1 MSLWDEMANDGAS
14 ILSELGRPVTFRGV
28 TYSALLD
35 QNPLEQMMSEGGFI
49 YKSGFKVR
57 LLVRSGDALYATPPH
72 QGEIFTIFGR
82 EYTITTITSRRPSPW
97 LDCMVIS
104 TNQ

>member
-14 ILSELGRPVTFRGV
+14 ILSELGRPVTLRGV
-28 TYSALLD
+28 TYSALID
-35 QNPLEQMMSEGGFI
+35 QNPLEQMMGEGGFI
-49 YKSGFKVR
+49 YRSGFKVR
-57 LLVRSGDALYATPPH
+57 LLVRSGEALYTTPPH

>member
-1 MSLWDEMANDGAS
+1 MSLWEEMANDGAS
-14 ILSELGRPVTFRGV
+14 ILAELGRPVVFRGV

-35 QNPLEQMMSEGGFI
+35 QNPLEQMMQDGGFV
-49 YKSGFKVR
+49 YRAGFKVR
-57 LLVRSGDALYATPPH
+57 LLVVSGDALYTTPPH

-82 EYTITTITSRRPSPW
+82 EYTITSITSRRPSPW

-104 TNQ
+104 TTQ

>member
-14 ILSELGRPVTFRGV
+14 ILSELGRPVTLRGV
-28 TYSALLD
+28 TYSALID
-35 QNPLEQMMSEGGFI
+35 QNPLEQMMGEGGFV
-49 YKSGFKVR
+49 YRSGFKVR
-57 LLVRSGDALYATPPH
+57 LLVPNGHALYTTPPH

-97 LDCMVIS
+97 LDMMVIS